1 MGVAD
6 TVDFDLRPLRPMLVV
21 VCEMRPP
28 KVEAKAICV
37 INPVTDQSESGPNVA
52 LDLRRTLLWLDAAAA
67 TAVVTA
73 AAATFNT
80 DADVN
85 VDATVAIGVVGAVA
99 EVSRQIWRPS

>member
-1 MGVAD
+1 MD
-6 TVDFDLRPLRPMLVV
+6 TACCVPLIP
-21 VCEMRPP
+21 
-28 KVEAKAICV
+28 
-37 INPVTDQSESGPNVA
+37 VA

-99 EVSRQIWRPS
+99 EVLADMASQLDCCQRYLDGICDRSVGG